1 MQCKQKTDGFT
12 LWTKFPH
19 ALHSSMPPCPH
30 ALFYPTFSYFYQSK
44 YSVLNPLKKLAGQ
57 TLVYGMGTIVPRLLN
72 YFLLT
77 PFYTRVFVTGE
88 YGVITELYAY
98 MAFLLVLLTYGME
111 TAFFRFAEKEPD
123 PKKVF
128 STSLISLLFS
138 SSLFILLVVL
148 FDQPIADL
156 IQYSN
161 HPEYITMF
169 SIIVALDAFTAI
181 PFAYLRKM
189 NRPLRFSIIKIVNVL
204 VNVGL
209 NFFFLWLAPKM
220 LVHNPD
226 SWVNLVYD
234 PSIGVGYAFIA
245 NLVSSGIM
253 LLMLMPDILRI
264 KLVLDRD
271 LLRRMLRYAFP
282 LLIVGL
288 AGMVN
293 EVADKIIFKFLL
305 VVPAGIADP
314 EAYAMGQLGIYG
326 AAYKLSVLMTLF
338 IQMFRYAAEPF
349 FFAQKKEDNARQ
361 VYADVMKYFIIF
373 GLFIFLG
380 VTLFADVVKYFIGPD
395 YWEGLFILPIVLMA
409 NLLLGITFNLSIW
422 YKLNDMTRFGAYIA
436 LAGAA
441 VTIILN
447 VLLVPRFSYLGSALG
462 HLSAYI
468 LMVILSYYWGQ
479 KYYRIEY
486 QLGRIGFYTVLALA
500 LFIFGYYLPLG
511 DSILKLGINF
521 VLFMVFTSV
530 VFFKEKRE
538 FKAVF

>member
-1 MQCKQKTDGFT
+1 
-12 LWTKFPH
+12 
-19 ALHSSMPPCPH
+19 
-30 ALFYPTFSYFYQSK
+30 
-44 YSVLNPLKKLAGQ
+44 LNPLKKLAGQ

-77 PFYTRVFVTGE
+77 PFYTRVFITGE

-111 TAFFRFAEKEPD
+111 TAFFRFAEKEPE

-128 STSLISLLFS
+128 STSAVSLLVS
-138 SSLFILLVVL
+138 SSLFVLFVVL

-156 IQYSN
+156 IHYGS

-181 PFAYLRKM
+181 PFAYLRHK
-189 NRPLRFSIIKIVNVL
+189 NKALRFSVIKIINVL

-220 LVHNPD
+220 LSAHPE
-226 SWVNLVYD
+226 SWVRLVYD

-245 NLVSSGIM
+245 NLASSGIT
-253 LLMLMPDILRI
+253 LLLLLPDLLSVRP
-264 KLVLDRD
+264 VLDRD

-293 EVADKIIFKFLL
+293 EVADKIIFKYLL
-305 VVPAGIADP
+305 IVPASAPDP
-314 EAYAMGQLGIYG
+314 KAYAMSELGIYG

-380 VTLFADVVKYFIGPD
+380 VTLYSDVVKYFIGPD
-395 YWEGLFILPIVLMA
+395 YWEGLPILPIVLMA
-409 NLLLGITFNLSIW
+409 NLLLGVTFNLSIW

-436 LAGAA
+436 LSGAA

-447 VLLVPRFSYLGSALG
+447 VMLVPTLSYYGSAIG
-462 HLSAYI
+462 HLAAYS
-468 LMVILSYYWGQ
+468 LMVVLSYYWGQ

-486 QLGRIGFYTVLALA
+486 QFGRIGFYTVLTIA
-500 LFIFGYYLPLG
+500 LFLFGYYLPVES
-511 DSILKLGINF
+511 SILKLGINTA
-521 VLFMVFTSV
+521 LFLVFIIV

-538 FKAVF
+538 FKSVF

>member
-1 MQCKQKTDGFT
+1 
-12 LWTKFPH
+12 
-19 ALHSSMPPCPH
+19 
-30 ALFYPTFSYFYQSK
+30 
-44 YSVLNPLKKLAGQ
+44 LNPLKKLAGQ
-57 TLVYGMGTIVPRLLN
+57 TLIYGMGTIVPRLLN

-77 PFYTRVFVTGE
+77 PFYTRIFITGE

-98 MAFLLVLLTYGME
+98 VAFLLVLLTYGME

-128 STSLISLLFS
+128 STSVF
-138 SSLFILLVVL
+138 SLFVTSVLFVVLVVI

-156 IQYSN
+156 IKYGD

-181 PFAYLRKM
+181 PFAYLRQK
-189 NRPLRFSIIKIVNVL
+189 NKALRFSIIKIVNVL

-220 LVHNPD
+220 LAHNPE
-226 SWVNLVYD
+226 SWVRTVYD

-245 NLVSSGIM
+245 NLVSSG
-253 LLMLMPDILRI
+253 LT
-264 KLVLDRD
+264 LVLLLPD
-271 LLRRMLRYAFP
+271 LLSVRPVLDKDLLGRMLRYAFP

-305 VVPAGIADP
+305 IVPPGEPDP
-314 EAYAMGQLGIYG
+314 EAYAMSELGVYG

-361 VYADVMKYFIIF
+361 VYADVMKYFVLF
-373 GLFIFLG
+373 GLVIFLG
-380 VTLFADVVKYFIGPD
+380 VTLFADIVKYFIGPD

-422 YKLNDMTRFGAYIA
+422 YKVNDMTRFGAYIA

-441 VTIILN
+441 VTIIMN
-447 VLLVPRFSYLGSALG
+447 VLLVPRFSYFGSAIG
-462 HLSAYI
+462 HLSAYSI
-468 LMVILSYYWGQ
+468 MVLLSYYWGQ
-479 KYYRIEY
+479 KYYRIDY
-486 QLGRIGFYTVLALA
+486 QMKRIGFYFVLTIA
-500 LFIFGYYLPLG
+500 LFIFGYYLPFE
-511 DSILKLGINF
+511 SRILKLGINF
-521 VLFMVFTSV
+521 VLFMIFMIV
-530 VFFKEKRE
+530 VFFKERRE

>member
-1 MQCKQKTDGFT
+1 
-12 LWTKFPH
+12 
-19 ALHSSMPPCPH
+19 
-30 ALFYPTFSYFYQSK
+30 
-44 YSVLNPLKKLAGQ
+44 
-57 TLVYGMGTIVPRLLN
+57 MGTIVPRLLN

-77 PFYTRVFVTGE
+77 PFYTRIFITGE

-98 MAFLLVLLTYGME
+98 MAFLLVFLTYGME
-111 TAFFRFAEKEPD
+111 TAFFRFAQKEPD
-123 PKKVF
+123 AKKVF
-128 STSLISLLFS
+128 STSVV
-138 SSLFILLVVL
+138 SLFFTSVLFVFLVVI
-148 FDQPIADL
+148 FDQPIATL
-156 IQYSN
+156 IKYGD

-181 PFAYLRKM
+181 PFAYLRYK
-189 NRPLRFSIIKIVNVL
+189 NKALRFSVIKIVNVL

-220 LVHNPD
+220 VAHDPD
-226 SWVNLVYD
+226 SWVLMVYD

-253 LLMLMPDILRI
+253 LLMLLPDIFSI
-264 KLVLDRD
+264 KPILDKE
-271 LLRRMLRYAFP
+271 LLQRMLRYAFP

-293 EVADKIIFKFLL
+293 EVADKIIFKYLL
-305 VVPAGIADP
+305 IVPPGEPDP

-361 VYADVMKYFIIF
+361 VYADVMKYFILF
-373 GLFIFLG
+373 GLIIFLG
-380 VTLFADVVKYFIGPD
+380 VTLFADIVKYFIGPD

-409 NLLLGITFNLSIW
+409 NLLLGVTFNLSIW

-436 LAGAA
+436 LSGAA
-441 VTIILN
+441 VTIIMN
-447 VLLVPRFSYLGSALG
+447 VLLVPRFSYLGSAFG

-468 LMVILSYYWGQ
+468 IMVILSYYWGQ

-486 QLGRIGFYTVLALA
+486 QLGRIGFYTVLTVA
-500 LFIFGYYLPLG
+500 LFVFGYYLPLESG
-511 DSILKLGINF
+511 ILKLGINSA
-521 VLFMVFTSV
+521 LFLIFLIIVFY
-530 VFFKEKRE
+530 KERRE